1 MPRRHPWLRRL
12 GVLVAIGLG
21 TIFGRLGGDG
31 FNLGQ
36 VVGVVEVDGV
46 ITDAQTQLESLESLA
61 DDERVSAIVVRID
74 SPGGGVAPSQE
85 LYEEIERVKATKP
98 VIASLGNVAASGG
111 YYVAAA
117 AHKIVADPGTLT
129 GSIGVIMEF
138 RQLGDLAE

>member
-12 GVLVAIGLG
+12 GILVVAVLVAIGLG

-85 LYEEIERVKATKP
+85 LYEEIERVK
-98 VIASLGNVAASGG
+98 
-111 YYVAAA
+111 
-117 AHKIVADPGTLT
+117 
-129 GSIGVIMEF
+129 
-138 RQLGDLAE
+138 